1 MRLLETIRISRFFR
15 RRAAAALA
23 ALLLGSALL
32 APATLAADVTDI
44 GYVDQA
50 ALSNIPSF
58 TRANRDLAAYKAGLD
73 RQFAKRMRGVRDQNT
88 QARIAQ
94 EFQNK
99 LSQRQHDV
107 FGPLFERAR
116 VAIAS
121 VASSKNLSVVVDKR
135 IVIFGGQD
143 VTSSV
148 VDLLNGPGD
157 PIPPV
162 NTPPPSSVG
171 YVDQTQIDALP
182 KLKAANDDFQK
193 FQADQQ
199 QIAQSKMK
207 SAKNDADK
215 QQVLKDYQT
224 AISDKQKQEIA
235 PLVDQTRNAI
245 SDVAK
250 KRGLLLVIDRSNLI
264 YGGTDITSDVTSA
277 LK

>member
-1 MRLLETIRISRFFR
+1 MRISFTHRL
-15 RRAAAALA
+15 AVALGA
-23 ALLLGSALL
+23 TLFGLASL

-50 ALSNIPSF
+50 ALSNIPQF
-58 TRANRDLAAYKAGLD
+58 TSANRQLADFKAQLD
-73 RQFAKRMRGVRDQNT
+73 RQFASEVRGVKDANT

-99 LSQRQHDV
+99 LATRQRDL
-107 FGPLFERAR
+107 FGPLFQRAQ

-135 IVIFGGQD
+135 IVIVGGQD

-148 VDLLNGPGD
+148 VDLLTGPGD

-171 YVDQTQIDALP
+171 YVDQTQIDAIP

-199 QIAQSKMK
+199 TQAQAKLK
-207 SAKNDADK
+207 SAKTDADR
-215 QQVLKDYQT
+215 QQVLKDYQS
-224 AISDKQKQEIA
+224 ALADKQTQEIA
-235 PLVDQTRNAI
+235 PLVDQTRSAI
-245 SDVAK
+245 AGVAK

>member
-1 MRLLETIRISRFFR
+1 MHTFQRRLTVAI
-15 RRAAAALA
+15 AALFVGA
-23 ALLLGSALL
+23 TLF
-32 APATLAADVTDI
+32 APATLAADITDI
-44 GYVDQA
+44 GFVDQA
-50 ALSNIPSF
+50 ALSSIPSF
-58 TRANRDLAAYKAGLD
+58 TDANRQLVAYKAGLD
-73 RQFAKRMRGVRDQNT
+73 RDFAKQMRGVRDQST

-94 EFQNK
+94 EFQDK
-99 LSQRQHDV
+99 LADRQRDL

-121 VASSKNLSVVVDKR
+121 VASSKNLSVIVDKR

-143 VTSSV
+143 VTSNV
-148 VDLLNGPGD
+148 IDLLNGPGD

-171 YVDQTQIDALP
+171 FVDQSQIDAVP

-199 QIAQSKMK
+199 QQAQQKMK
-207 SAKNDADK
+207 SAKSDADR
-215 QQVLKDYQT
+215 QQVLKDYQS
-224 AISDKQKQEIA
+224 ALADRQKTEIA
-235 PLVDQTRNAI
+235 PLVDQTRSVI
-245 SDVAK
+245 SDVANK
-250 KRGLLLVIDRSNLI
+250 KGLLLVIDRSNLI